1 MRRHHTR
8 TPGQR
13 RASTAALVLL
23 SGLTPATA
31 ATLDFVPYASAQLLH
46 ESNVYRFSQQVA
58 EITGTTDTSDR
69 IERYA
74 AGLETSY
81 AWTQQQLR
89 AIVEGRLVRFDEL
102 TDLDHDEH
110 LVDLGYA
117 GTWFTNTLVELNAR
131 NERRMASFED
141 RRSTDLIIERDREL
155 RGSVKFAL
163 RPNRH
168 LLAGTR
174 QRHLRSP
181 LPDAPALPQ
190 PAPGAPAR
198 VASPDFAVR
207 EAAYHVGVEFGI
219 ESKDHP
225 ETEAPLLLGVKLEQE
240 NIDFSGLSPQP
251 DPPPGVEPENF
262 DGYQLLSLET
272 TVQYTV
278 SGLSTLNGAL
288 GVTQYTPDGGERS
301 SPELTGNITYIRKLS
316 ALTEVEASLYQR
328 TVLASGT
335 ADSTTDTGF
344 GLGIKWEPLRDFMV
358 VANYSRAR
366 SDFNGRSGVA
376 PENSGR
382 GDTVQNASLSLAYPV
397 RHYFGMRVFGTTS
410 KRSSN
415 LAFQNYRD
423 DTVGIELSLRW
434 E

>member
-1 MRRHHTR
+1 MRWQDGKRDDR
-8 TPGQR
+8 CR
-13 RASTAALVLL
+13 RGAALMLLSCSTAA
-23 SGLTPATA
+23 PA
-31 ATLDFVPYASAQLLH
+31 ATLDLVPYASAQYLS
-46 ESNVYRFSQQVA
+46 ESNVYRFSSQVA
-58 EITGTTDTSDR
+58 EVTGTTETADR
-69 IERYA
+69 IQRYA

-89 AIVEGRLVRFDEL
+89 ATIEGRQLRFAEFSH
-102 TDLDHDEH
+102 LDHHEH
-110 LVDLGYA
+110 LLDLGYS
-117 GTWFTNTLVELNAR
+117 GRVFGHTQVELAAR

-155 RGSVKFAL
+155 RGDLKYAL
-163 RPNRH
+163 APNWH

-174 QRHLRSP
+174 QRQLHSP

-207 EAAYHVGVEFGI
+207 ESAYNTCFEFGI
-219 ESKDHP
+219 ENKDHP
-225 ETEAPLLLGVKLEQE
+225 ESEAPLLLGLKLEQQTV
-240 NIDFSGLSPQP
+240 DFSGLSAQP
-251 DPPPGVEPENF
+251 APPPGVEPENF
-262 DGYQLLSLET
+262 EGYRLLSLES

-278 SGLSTLNGAL
+278 SGLSTLSGAL
-288 GVTQYTPDGGERS
+288 GVTQYTPNGGERS
-301 SPELTGNITYIRKLS
+301 SPELTGSIAYLRKLS
-316 ALTEVEASLYQR
+316 ALTEVGASLYQR
-328 TVLASGT
+328 IVLASGT

-344 GLGIKWEPLRDFMV
+344 GVGLKWEPLIDLMV

-376 PENSGR
+376 PENAGR
-382 GDTVQNASLSLAYPV
+382 GDTVQNASLSLAYPMF
-397 RHYFGMRVFGTTS
+397 RYFGIRLFGTTS
-410 KRSSN
+410 KRSSS

>member
-1 MRRHHTR
+1 MRSQNRQPDKYR
-8 TPGQR
+8 TC
-13 RASTAALVLL
+13 AVTLVLL
-23 SGLTPATA
+23 SGIAPATA
-31 ATLDFVPYASAQLLH
+31 ATLEFVPYASAQLLH

-58 EITGTTDTSDR
+58 DVTGTTDTADR

-89 AIVEGRLVRFDEL
+89 ATVEARLLRFDEL
-102 TDLDHDEH
+102 AELDHDEH
-110 LVDLGYA
+110 LLEMGYA
-117 GTWFTNTLVELNAR
+117 GTLFANTRVDLAVR

-141 RRSTDLIIERDREL
+141 RRSTDLVIERDREL
-155 RGSVKFAL
+155 RGDLRFAL
-163 RPNRH
+163 RPNWH
-168 LLAGTR
+168 LLSGTR

-181 LPDAPALPQ
+181 LPDAPALLL

-198 VASPDFAVR
+198 AASPDFAVR
-207 EAAYHVGVEFGI
+207 ESAYSIGLEFGI

-225 ETEAPLLLGVKLEQE
+225 EAEAPLLLGLKLQQQ

-251 DPPPGVEPENF
+251 QPPPGVEPENF
-262 DGYQLLSLET
+262 DGYDLLSLET
-272 TVQYTV
+272 TVQYTI
-278 SGLSTLNGAL
+278 SGLSSLGGAF

-301 SPELTGNITYIRKLS
+301 SPELTGNLGYTRKLS

-328 TVLASGT
+328 IVLASGT

-344 GLGIKWEPLRDFMV
+344 GLGIKWEPLLDFMV

-397 RHYFGMRVFGTTS
+397 RHFFGLRVFGTTS

-415 LAFQNYRD
+415 LAFQNYRN